1 MQGNRGGRKLLTGK
15 RIGLGITASHC
26 TYEDVIPKIQNFI
39 DVGATVIPIITHSVL
54 HAATRFGT
62 GEEWIAKIEAFTGE
76 KVISSIKEAEP
87 FGPSN
92 PLDAMVI
99 APMTGNSISKFA
111 NAATDSPV
119 LMAAKATL
127 RNGSPVILGIS
138 TNDAL
143 GLNGVNLM
151 RLMATKHIFF
161 IPYGQDDPI
170 KKPNSMVARMTM
182 LSETIEAAIEG
193 KQIQPVLIERY
204 KDAE

>member
-1 MQGNRGGRKLLTGK
+1 MLEGK

-26 TYEDVIPKIQNFI
+26 TYADVVPKIEDLRNA
-39 DVGATVIPIITHSVL
+39 GATVVPIITPSVL

-62 GEEWIAKIEAFTGE
+62 GEEWIEKIEKLAGE
-76 KVISSIKEAEP
+76 KVISSIQEAEP
-87 FGPSN
+87 FGPTN

-111 NAATDSPV
+111 NAATDSAV

-143 GLNGVNLM
+143 GLNGMNVMKLLN
-151 RLMATKHIFF
+151 AKNIYF
-161 IPYGQDDPI
+161 IPFGQDDPI
-170 KKPNSMVARMTM
+170 KKPTSLIADFSKM
-182 LSETIEAAIEG
+182 LETVHFALAHK
-193 KQIQPVLIERY
+193 KQLQPIFIQFF
-204 KDAE
+204 K

>member
-62 GEEWIAKIEAFTGE
+62 GEEWIAKIEALTGE
-76 KVISSIKEAEP
+76 RVISSIKEAEP

-143 GLNGVNLM
+143 GLNGINIMKL
-151 RLMATKHIFF
+151 LNAKNIYF
-161 IPYGQDDPI
+161 IPFGQDSPHS
-170 KKPNSMVARMTM
+170 KPNSLIADFDQMVATVQ
-182 LSETIEAAIEG
+182 EAITQK
-193 KQIQPVLIERY
+193 KQLQPLLIQY
-204 KDAE
+204 FK